1 MISKNLKNRVFTSI
15 LLLLIVILI
24 FQINLFFVYTL
35 IVLGVLSLLE
45 FFDITKKIVKK
56 KINYFLI
63 NFVFLFYLLIFCII
77 LLFFYNHFQLKI
89 AMFLIL
95 LCCIASDIGG
105 FLFGNLFKGPKLTK
119 ISPNKTIIGA
129 IGSLVLSCL
138 VSLLI
143 FKILSNDLKLK
154 ALIIGSTTSV
164 ACQTGDLFFSYLK
177 RKAKIKDTG
186 SFLPGHGG
194 ILDRIDGILLGVPVG
209 ILIIIYLS

>member
-35 IVLGVLSLLE
+35 IVLGVLSILE

-119 ISPNKTIIGA
+119 
-129 IGSLVLSCL
+129 
-138 VSLLI
+138 
-143 FKILSNDLKLK
+143 
-154 ALIIGSTTSV
+154 
-164 ACQTGDLFFSYLK
+164 
-177 RKAKIKDTG
+177 
-186 SFLPGHGG
+186 
-194 ILDRIDGILLGVPVG
+194 
-209 ILIIIYLS
+209 